1 MNDKIEES
9 ILQMAEAHLLN
20 VQREVLKL
28 EGKKSEI
35 DSEIEKLRKYL
46 TQSIEDVNIARS
58 EQEQEQ
64 EPLNT
69 PAAF

>member
-1 MNDKIEES
+1 MNAQIEES

-20 VQREVLKL
+20 VQREVQKL
-28 EGKKSEI
+28 EGKRSEI

-46 TQSIEDVNIARS
+46 TESVESVNIARS
-58 EQEQEQ
+58 EQEQ